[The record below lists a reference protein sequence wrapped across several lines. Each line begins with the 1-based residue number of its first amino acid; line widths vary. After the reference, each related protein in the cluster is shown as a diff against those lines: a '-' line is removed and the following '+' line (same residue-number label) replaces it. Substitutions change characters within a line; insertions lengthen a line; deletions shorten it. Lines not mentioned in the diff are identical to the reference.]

1 MTAPLRTERGELA
14 VVRAAL
20 DDTYEILDELGR
32 GGMAIVYRARERQL
46 DREVAIK
53 VLPFSLAFDDDLVAR
68 FQREARLSAQLEHPH
83 IVPIYRVGRS
93 GDVIYFVM
101 KLLRGQSLSARLDQR
116 TRLPAR
122 EIERILIET
131 ASALGHAHRRGIVHR
146 DVKPDNIMLD
156 EDDRCVITDFGIAR
170 SAAESKLTATGM
182 SIGTPRYMSPEQARA
197 REVDGRGDL
206 YSLGIVG
213 YECLVGHVPFDGS
226 DPFAILMHHV
236 QSPVPRPPL
245 DNESAD
251 ARRVYDVIE
260 RLLAKD
266 PDDRLQS
273 AEDVI
278 AALESGVT
286 RSTISSAAAPASILA
301 TVPVHALGRAPASS
315 AALDSALDAGIE
327 LLKQQRPRLESAMD
341 AGLAAGRRM
350 VDANAPRVRSAAA
363 RADHARV
370 QVGSALAPR
379 VARFGEWRRA
389 RSPGFWKRAGAA
401 AAATFVAVL
410 FARHTMLMRSSCPA
424 SPAQTSGVGDS
435 AASAASTALVR
446 TFDVRVDAPRSRLLG
461 SDVDVYYDVCGLD
474 AGSVRTRLVVTKQ
487 ESGLKRLFNAVDP
500 VAVSFDDDVI
510 GPRSRRRR
518 SIAMDAMPS
527 GAYIVDLVVRD
538 DRGRRRAASAD
549 FHLGGR

>member
-1 MTAPLRTERGELA
+1 MTAPLRSERGELA

-116 TRLPAR
+116 TRLPAS
-122 EIERILIET
+122 EVERILTET

-156 EDDRCVITDFGIAR
+156 EDNRCVITDFGIAR

-226 DPFAILMHHV
+226 DPFAILMHHI

-245 DNESAD
+245 DHESVET
-251 ARRVYDVIE
+251 RRVYDVIE
-260 RLLAKD
+260 RMLAKE

-278 AALESGVT
+278 AALQGGGLRELTPRTG
-286 RSTISSAAAPASILA
+286 APDTAPI
-301 TVPVHALGRAPASS
+301 HGLGRAPASS

-327 LLKQQRPRLESAMD
+327 LLKLQRPRLESAMD
-341 AGLAAGRRM
+341 AGLAAGRRI
-350 VDANAPRVRSAAA
+350 VDANAPRMRSAAA
-363 RADHARV
+363 LADDARV
-370 QVGSALAPR
+370 QMGSALAR
-379 VARFGEWRRA
+379 RLARFDEWRRA
-389 RSPGFWKRAGAA
+389 RTPRFWKRAGGATVAA
-401 AAATFVAVL
+401 CVAVL
-410 FARHTMLMRSSCPA
+410 LARHALLMRSSCPT
-424 SPAQTSGVGDS
+424 SPALPPGVGDS
-435 AASAASTALVR
+435 AASIASAR
-446 TFDVRVDAPRSRLLG
+446 TFDVRVDAPRARVLG
-461 SDVDVYYDVCGLD
+461 RDVDVYYDVCGLD

-500 VAVSFDDDVI
+500 VAVSFDDDVS
-510 GPRSRRRR
+510 GPRTRRRR

-527 GAYIVDLVVRD
+527 GAYTVDLVVRD
-538 DRGRRRAASAD
+538 NRGRRRAASAD
-549 FHLGGR
+549 FHLGGP

>member
-1 MTAPLRTERGELA
+1 MTAPLRSERGELA

-116 TRLPAR
+116 TRLPAS
-122 EIERILIET
+122 EVERILTET

-156 EDDRCVITDFGIAR
+156 EDNRCVITDFGIAR

-226 DPFAILMHHV
+226 DPFAILMHHI

-245 DNESAD
+245 DHESVET
-251 ARRVYDVIE
+251 RRVYDVIE
-260 RLLAKD
+260 RMLAKE

-278 AALESGVT
+278 AALQGGGLRELTPRTG
-286 RSTISSAAAPASILA
+286 APDTAPI
-301 TVPVHALGRAPASS
+301 HGLGRAPASS

-327 LLKQQRPRLESAMD
+327 LLKLQRPRLESAMD
-341 AGLAAGRRM
+341 AGLAAGRRI
-350 VDANAPRVRSAAA
+350 VDANAPRMRSAAA
-363 RADHARV
+363 LADDARV
-370 QVGSALAPR
+370 QMGSALAR
-379 VARFGEWRRA
+379 RLARFDEWRRA
-389 RSPGFWKRAGAA
+389 RTPRFWKRAGGATVAA
-401 AAATFVAVL
+401 CVAVL
-410 FARHTMLMRSSCPA
+410 LARHALLMRSSCPT
-424 SPAQTSGVGDS
+424 SPALPPGVGDS
-435 AASAASTALVR
+435 AASIASAR
-446 TFDVRVDAPRSRLLG
+446 TFDVRVDAPRARVLG
-461 SDVDVYYDVCGLD
+461 RDVDVYYDVCGLD
-474 AGSVRTRLVVTKQ
+474 GGSVRTRLVVTKQ

-500 VAVSFDDDVI
+500 VAVSFDDDVS
-510 GPRSRRRR
+510 GPRTRRRR

-527 GAYIVDLVVRD
+527 GAYTVDLVVRD
-538 DRGRRRAASAD
+538 NRGRRRAASAD
-549 FHLGGR
+549 FHLGGP

>member
-1 MTAPLRTERGELA
+1 MTAPLRSERGELA

-116 TRLPAR
+116 TRLPAS
-122 EIERILIET
+122 EVERIMMET

-197 REVDGRGDL
+197 RDVDGRGDL

-266 PDDRLQS
+266 PADRLQS

-286 RSTISSAAAPASILA
+286 RAAVSRATAPASALA
-301 TVPVHALGRAPASS
+301 TAPVHALGRAPASS
-315 AALDSALDAGIE
+315 AALDSALNAGIE

-341 AGLAAGRRM
+341 AGLAAGRRI
-350 VDANAPRVRSAAA
+350 VDANAPRVRLAAA
-363 RADHARV
+363 KADDARV
-370 QVGSALAPR
+370 QVGSALAPGL
-379 VARFGEWRRA
+379 ARFGEWHRGRTP
-389 RSPGFWKRAGAA
+389 RFWKFTGAA
-401 AAATFVAVL
+401 VAATCVAVL
-410 FARHTMLMRSSCPA
+410 VGRNALLMRSRCPG
-424 SPAQTSGVGDS
+424 SSGSTSRAGDS
-435 AASAASTALVR
+435 TLAITATR
-446 TFDVRVDAPRSRLLG
+446 TFDVRVDAPRSRVLG
-461 SDVDVYYDVCGLD
+461 SGVDVYYDVCGLD

-487 ESGLKRLFNAVDP
+487 ESGLKRLFGAVDP
-500 VAVSFDDDVI
+500 VAVSFDDDVS

-527 GAYIVDLVVRD
+527 GAYTVDLVVRD

>member
-1 MTAPLRTERGELA
+1 MTTPLRSERGELA
-14 VVRAAL
+14 IVRAAL
-20 DDTYEILDELGR
+20 DDTYEILNELGR

-83 IVPIYRVGRS
+83 IVPIYRVGRT

-116 TRLPAR
+116 TRLPAS
-122 EIERILIET
+122 EVERILMET

-170 SAAESKLTATGM
+170 SAAESRLTATGM

-197 REVDGRGDL
+197 RDVDGRGDL

-226 DPFAILMHHV
+226 DPFAILMHHI

-245 DNESAD
+245 ANESAD

-266 PDDRLQS
+266 PADRLQS
-273 AEDVI
+273 AEEVI
-278 AALESGVT
+278 AALEHGVS
-286 RSTISSAAAPASILA
+286 RATIPRASAQA
-301 TVPVHALGRAPASS
+301 TAPVHAIGRAPASS

-341 AGLAAGRRM
+341 AGLAAGRRI

-363 RADHARV
+363 RADDARL
-370 QVGSALAPR
+370 QVNSALAPR
-379 VARFGEWRRA
+379 LARLGEWRRA
-389 RSPGFWKRAGAA
+389 RTPSFWKRAGAS
-401 AAATFVAVL
+401 AAATCVAVL
-410 FARHTMLMRSSCPA
+410 LARHALLMRSRCPT
-424 SPAQTSGVGDS
+424 SPERLSGVGDS
-435 AASAASTALVR
+435 AASATSTAPVR
-446 TFDVRVDAPRSRLLG
+446 TFDVRVDAPRSRVLG
-461 SDVDVYYDVCGLD
+461 RDVDVYYDVCGLD

-500 VAVSFDDDVI
+500 VAVSFDDDVS
-510 GPRSRRRR
+510 GPRTRRRR
-518 SIAMDAMPS
+518 SIAMNAMPS
-527 GAYIVDLVVRD
+527 GAYTVDLVVRD

-549 FHLGGR
+549 FHVGAR

>member
-1 MTAPLRTERGELA
+1 MTAPLRSERGELA

-116 TRLPAR
+116 TRLPAS
-122 EIERILIET
+122 EVERILTET

-156 EDDRCVITDFGIAR
+156 EDNRCVITDFGIAR

-245 DNESAD
+245 DHESVET
-251 ARRVYDVIE
+251 RRVYDVIE
-260 RLLAKD
+260 RMLAKE

-278 AALESGVT
+278 AALESGGLSELT
-286 RSTISSAAAPASILA
+286 PRMGAPATAPI
-301 TVPVHALGRAPASS
+301 HGLGRAPTSS
-315 AALDSALDAGIE
+315 AVLDSALDAGIE
-327 LLKQQRPRLESAMD
+327 LLKLQRPRLESAMD
-341 AGLAAGRRM
+341 AGLAAGRRI
-350 VDANAPRVRSAAA
+350 VDANAPRIRSAAA
-363 RADHARV
+363 RADDARV
-370 QVGSALAPR
+370 QMGSALAPR
-379 VARFGEWRRA
+379 LGRFNDWRRA
-389 RSPGFWKRAGAA
+389 RTPSYWKRAGGATVAA
-401 AAATFVAVL
+401 CVAVL
-410 FARHTMLMRSSCPA
+410 LARHALLMRSRCPT
-424 SPAQTSGVGDS
+424 SPARPSGVGDS
-435 AASAASTALVR
+435 AASIASAR
-446 TFDVRVDAPRSRLLG
+446 TFDVRVDAPRSRVVG
-461 SDVDVYYDVCGLD
+461 RDMDVYYDVCGLD

-500 VAVSFDDDVI
+500 VAVSFDDDVS
-510 GPRSRRRR
+510 GPRTRRRR
-518 SIAMDAMPS
+518 SIAMDAMPP
-527 GAYIVDLVVRD
+527 GAYTVDLVVRD

-549 FHLGGR
+549 FHLGGP

>member
-1 MTAPLRTERGELA
+1 MTSSLRSERGELA

-101 KLLRGQSLSARLDQR
+101 KLLRGQSLSTRLDQR
-116 TRLPAR
+116 TRLPAS
-122 EIERILIET
+122 EVQRIMTET

-197 REVDGRGDL
+197 RDVDGRGDL

-213 YECLVGHVPFDGS
+213 YECLVGHVPFDGN

-245 DNESAD
+245 DHESEET
-251 ARRVYDVIE
+251 RRVYDVIE

-266 PDDRLQS
+266 PEDRLQS

-278 AALESGVT
+278 AALESGVSRAASPRT
-286 RSTISSAAAPASILA
+286 GAPSTSPI
-301 TVPVHALGRAPASS
+301 HALGRAPASS

-327 LLKQQRPRLESAMD
+327 LMKQQRPRLESAMD
-341 AGLAAGRRM
+341 AGFAAGRRI

-363 RADHARV
+363 RADGARL
-370 QVGSALAPR
+370 QIGSALAPR
-379 VARFGEWRRA
+379 LARLDEWRRA
-389 RSPGFWKRAGAA
+389 RAPGFWKRAGAVV
-401 AAATFVAVL
+401 ATVCVAML
-410 FARHTMLMRSSCPA
+410 LARHALLMRSRCPTGPEHLA
-424 SPAQTSGVGDS
+424 RAGD
-435 AASAASTALVR
+435 SAASTALVR
-446 TFDVRVDAPRSRLLG
+446 TFDVRVDAPRSRVLG

-487 ESGLKRLFNAVDP
+487 ESGLKRLFGAADP
-500 VAVSFDDDVI
+500 VAVSFDDDVS
-510 GPRSRRRR
+510 GPRSRRRH

-527 GAYIVDLVVRD
+527 GAYTVDLVVRD

-549 FHLGGR
+549 FRLGGR

>member
-1 MTAPLRTERGELA
+1 MTTPLRSERGELA
-14 VVRAAL
+14 IVRAAL
-20 DDTYEILDELGR
+20 DDTYEILNELGR

-83 IVPIYRVGRS
+83 IVPIYRVGRT

-116 TRLPAR
+116 TRLPAS
-122 EIERILIET
+122 EVERILMET

-170 SAAESKLTATGM
+170 SAAESRLTATGM

-197 REVDGRGDL
+197 RDVDGRGDL

-226 DPFAILMHHV
+226 DPFAILMHHI

-245 DNESAD
+245 ANESAD

-266 PDDRLQS
+266 PADRLQS
-273 AEDVI
+273 AEEVI
-278 AALESGVT
+278 AALEHGVS
-286 RSTISSAAAPASILA
+286 RATIPRASAQA
-301 TVPVHALGRAPASS
+301 TAPVHAIGRAPASS

-341 AGLAAGRRM
+341 AGLAAGRRI

-363 RADHARV
+363 RADDARL
-370 QVGSALAPR
+370 QVNSALAPR
-379 VARFGEWRRA
+379 LARLGEWRRA
-389 RSPGFWKRAGAA
+389 RTPSFWKRAGAS
-401 AAATFVAVL
+401 AAATCVAVL
-410 FARHTMLMRSSCPA
+410 LARHALLMRSRCPT
-424 SPAQTSGVGDS
+424 SPERLSGVGDS
-435 AASAASTALVR
+435 AASATSTAPVR
-446 TFDVRVDAPRSRLLG
+446 TFDVRVDAPRSRVLG
-461 SDVDVYYDVCGLD
+461 RDVDVYYDVCGLD

-500 VAVSFDDDVI
+500 VAVNFDDDVS
-510 GPRSRRRR
+510 GPRTRRRR
-518 SIAMDAMPS
+518 SIAMNAMPS
-527 GAYIVDLVVRD
+527 GAYTVDLVVRD

-549 FHLGGR
+549 FHVGAR

>member
-1 MTAPLRTERGELA
+1 MTTPLRSERGELA
-14 VVRAAL
+14 IVRAAL
-20 DDTYEILDELGR
+20 DDTYEILNELGR

-83 IVPIYRVGRS
+83 IVPIYRVGRT

-116 TRLPAR
+116 TRLPAS
-122 EIERILIET
+122 EVERILMET

-170 SAAESKLTATGM
+170 SAAESRLTATGM

-197 REVDGRGDL
+197 RDVDGRGDL

-226 DPFAILMHHV
+226 DPFAILMHHI

-245 DNESAD
+245 ANESAD

-266 PDDRLQS
+266 PADRLQS
-273 AEDVI
+273 AEEVI
-278 AALESGVT
+278 AALEHGVS
-286 RSTISSAAAPASILA
+286 RATIPRGSAQA
-301 TVPVHALGRAPASS
+301 TAPVHAIGRAPASS

-341 AGLAAGRRM
+341 AGLAAGRRI

-363 RADHARV
+363 RADDARL
-370 QVGSALAPR
+370 QVNSALAPR
-379 VARFGEWRRA
+379 LARLGEWRRA
-389 RSPGFWKRAGAA
+389 RTPSFWKRAGAS
-401 AAATFVAVL
+401 AAATCVAVL
-410 FARHTMLMRSSCPA
+410 LARHALLMRSRCPT
-424 SPAQTSGVGDS
+424 SPERLSGVGDS
-435 AASAASTALVR
+435 AASATSTAPVR
-446 TFDVRVDAPRSRLLG
+446 TFDVRVDAPRSRVLG
-461 SDVDVYYDVCGLD
+461 RDVDVYYDVCGLD

-500 VAVSFDDDVI
+500 VAVNFDDDVS
-510 GPRSRRRR
+510 GPRTRRRR
-518 SIAMDAMPS
+518 SIAMNAMPS
-527 GAYIVDLVVRD
+527 GAYTVDLVVRD

-549 FHLGGR
+549 FHVGAR

>member
-1 MTAPLRTERGELA
+1 MTSPLRSERGELA

-116 TRLPAR
+116 TRLPAS
-122 EIERILIET
+122 EVERILTET

-226 DPFAILMHHV
+226 DPFAILMHHI

-245 DNESAD
+245 DHESMET
-251 ARRVYDVIE
+251 RRVYDVIE
-260 RLLAKD
+260 RMLAKD

-278 AALESGVT
+278 AALVGGGSREVT
-286 RSTISSAAAPASILA
+286 PRASAPGTAPIH
-301 TVPVHALGRAPASS
+301 VLGRAPASS
-315 AALDSALDAGIE
+315 AVLDSALDAGIE
-327 LLKQQRPRLESAMD
+327 LLKLQRPRLESAMD
-341 AGLAAGRRM
+341 AGLAAGRRI
-350 VDANAPRVRSAAA
+350 VDANVPRVRSAAA
-363 RADHARV
+363 RADDARI
-370 QVGSALAPR
+370 QMSSALAPR
-379 VARFGEWRRA
+379 LARLDQWRGGRA
-389 RSPGFWKRAGAA
+389 GRGGAEAGRTQLPPPPPPRRPRPPRGRGAPPPRFWKRAG
-401 AAATFVAVL
+401 
-410 FARHTMLMRSSCPA
+410 
-424 SPAQTSGVGDS
+424 S
-435 AASAASTALVR
+435 A
-446 TFDVRVDAPRSRLLG
+446 
-461 SDVDVYYDVCGLD
+461 
-474 AGSVRTRLVVTKQ
+474 
-487 ESGLKRLFNAVDP
+487 
-500 VAVSFDDDVI
+500 I
-510 GPRSRRRR
+510 
-518 SIAMDAMPS
+518 
-527 GAYIVDLVVRD
+527 
-538 DRGRRRAASAD
+538 
-549 FHLGGR
+549 

>member
-1 MTAPLRTERGELA
+1 MTTPLRSERGELA
-14 VVRAAL
+14 IVRAAL
-20 DDTYEILDELGR
+20 DDTYEILNELGR

-83 IVPIYRVGRS
+83 IVPIYRVGRT

-116 TRLPAR
+116 TRLPAS
-122 EIERILIET
+122 EVERILMET

-170 SAAESKLTATGM
+170 SAAESRLTATGM

-197 REVDGRGDL
+197 RDVDGRGDL

-226 DPFAILMHHV
+226 DPFAILMHHI

-245 DNESAD
+245 ANESAD

-266 PDDRLQS
+266 PADRLQS
-273 AEDVI
+273 AEEVI
-278 AALESGVT
+278 AALEHGVS
-286 RSTISSAAAPASILA
+286 RATIPRASAQA
-301 TVPVHALGRAPASS
+301 TAPVHAIGRAPASS

-341 AGLAAGRRM
+341 AGLAAGRRI

-363 RADHARV
+363 RADGCARV
-370 QVGSALAPR
+370 
-379 VARFGEWRRA
+379 
-389 RSPGFWKRAGAA
+389 
-401 AAATFVAVL
+401 
-410 FARHTMLMRSSCPA
+410 
-424 SPAQTSGVGDS
+424 
-435 AASAASTALVR
+435 
-446 TFDVRVDAPRSRLLG
+446 
-461 SDVDVYYDVCGLD
+461 
-474 AGSVRTRLVVTKQ
+474 
-487 ESGLKRLFNAVDP
+487 
-500 VAVSFDDDVI
+500 
-510 GPRSRRRR
+510 
-518 SIAMDAMPS
+518 
-527 GAYIVDLVVRD
+527 
-538 DRGRRRAASAD
+538 
-549 FHLGGR
+549 

>member
-1 MTAPLRTERGELA
+1 MTSPLRSERSELA

-101 KLLRGQSLSARLDQR
+101 KLLRGQSLSSRLDER
-116 TRLPAR
+116 TRLPASDV
-122 EIERILIET
+122 ERILTET
-131 ASALGHAHRRGIVHR
+131 ASAQGHAHRRGIVHR

-170 SAAESKLTATGM
+170 STAESKLTATGM

-197 REVDGRGDL
+197 REVDGRSDL
-206 YSLGIVG
+206 YSLGVVG

-245 DNESAD
+245 DHESVET
-251 ARRVYDVIE
+251 RRVYDVIE
-260 RLLAKD
+260 RMLAKD
-266 PDDRLQS
+266 PGDRLQS

-278 AALESGVT
+278 AALEAGGSRDVRPRT
-286 RSTISSAAAPASILA
+286 SAPATA
-301 TVPVHALGRAPASS
+301 PTQALGRAPASS
-315 AALDSALDAGIE
+315 AVLDSALDAGIE
-327 LLKQQRPRLESAMD
+327 LLRLQRPRLESAMD
-341 AGLAAGRRM
+341 AGLAAGRRI

-363 RADHARV
+363 RADDARI
-370 QVGSALAPR
+370 QMGSALAPR
-379 VARFGEWRRA
+379 LAKLDEWRRA
-389 RSPGFWKRAGAA
+389 RTPSFWKRAGGVTVAA
-401 AAATFVAVL
+401 CVAVL
-410 FARHTMLMRSSCPA
+410 LARHALLMRSRCPA
-424 SPAQTSGVGDS
+424 SPTGPSGAGDS
-435 AASAASTALVR
+435 SASMAAAR
-446 TFDVRVDAPRSRLLG
+446 TFDVRVDAPRTRVLG
-461 SDVDVYYDVCGLD
+461 RDVDVYYDVCGLD

-500 VAVSFDDDVI
+500 VAVSFDDDVS
-510 GPRSRRRR
+510 GPRTRRRR

-527 GAYIVDLVVRD
+527 GAYTVDLVVRD

-549 FHLGGR
+549 FHLSGP